1 MSALNT
7 TFIKDNKTLK
17 ALASDSIFIKSL
29 TLMIPTSPEVEK
41 FFTKLRKDLLLI
53 TVQDGKFPSEL
64 RSLAE
69 ALASQCYLNEYI
81 YYVSEIEQEYLD
93 QIISIAAR
101 SQEESNDKLALIG
114 CYKAIYTTKIPANYI
129 GNYPA
134 DRISSSE
141 LIKTQFTEP
150 NQEKNIQSSIV
161 KAYSINDKISKIV
174 QNMYEENP
182 YPRFKCTNFTDQKI
196 RNPIFKYIENETA
209 RRTTFLSAIKILDE

>member
-1 MSALNT
+1 MSAINT

-93 QIISIAAR
+93 QIISIAAK
-101 SQEESNDKLALIG
+101 SG
-114 CYKAIYTTKIPANYI
+114 
-129 GNYPA
+129 
-134 DRISSSE
+134 
-141 LIKTQFTEP
+141 
-150 NQEKNIQSSIV
+150 
-161 KAYSINDKISKIV
+161 
-174 QNMYEENP
+174 
-182 YPRFKCTNFTDQKI
+182 
-196 RNPIFKYIENETA
+196 ETMTSLH
-209 RRTTFLSAIKILDE
+209 RVL